1 MRREFAFEVTIK
13 ASGENCS
20 NMLKAI
26 FRCGPLP
33 VAARDEAHRN
43 CQLRGVRLAPGDGA

>member
-20 NMLKAI
+20 DMLKAMG
-26 FRCGPLP
+26 RCGP
-33 VAARDEAHRN
+33 AARRRRDEAHRN